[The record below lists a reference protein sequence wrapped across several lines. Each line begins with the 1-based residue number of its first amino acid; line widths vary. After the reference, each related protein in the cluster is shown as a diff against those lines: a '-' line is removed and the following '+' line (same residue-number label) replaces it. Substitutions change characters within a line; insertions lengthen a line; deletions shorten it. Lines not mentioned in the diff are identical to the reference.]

1 MRKYYCDICGK
12 EMLKPDAD
20 AVRSCE
26 AAMAIVA
33 EDVCARCLD
42 IGRRINVRAMVRKH
56 WQALAGVSTVPPVGN
71 SRPAAA
77 GSSETAVITTS
88 KQETGRSAQNVPG
101 PGAVKPAVSRV
112 ERKTGDAAT
121 AASGSLVKTD
131 ANAPGR
137 KPGQHWAE
145 KRRIMGE
152 LRAYREANGLGSL
165 YALAKAANLEA
176 DVLRQML
183 NAKPY
188 PIDIWQRVDKG
199 LQKLRKSETV
209 TG

>member
-12 EMLKPDAD
+12 EMLKPDTD

-26 AAMAIVA
+26 AAMAVA
-33 EDVCARCLD
+33 TEDVCARCLD
-42 IGRRINVRAMVRKH
+42 IGRRINVREMVRKH
-56 WQALAGVSTVPPVGN
+56 WQALAGN
-71 SRPAAA
+71 SGPAAA
-77 GSSETAVITTS
+77 SGSETAVVTTS
-88 KQETGRSAQNVPG
+88 KQKTGRSARNAPG
-101 PGAVKPAVSRV
+101 SGAVKPAVSWV

-121 AASGSLVKTD
+121 AASGSPVKTD
-131 ANAPGR
+131 DNTSGR

-199 LQKLRKSETV
+199 LQKLREDAEQE
-209 TG
+209 

>member
-26 AAMAIVA
+26 AAMAVVA

-42 IGRRINVRAMVRKH
+42 IGRRINVREMVRKH
-56 WQALAGVSTVPPVGN
+56 WQALAGNSGPV
-71 SRPAAA
+71 AAS
-77 GSSETAVITTS
+77 GSGMVVATTS
-88 KQETGRSAQNVPG
+88 KQETGRSAQNALG
-101 PGAVKPAVSRV
+101 SGAVKPAVSRV
-112 ERKTGDAAT
+112 ERKTGDAT
-121 AASGSLVKTD
+121 AVASGSPVKTD
-131 ANAPGR
+131 DNTPGR

-199 LQKLRKSETV
+199 LQKLREDAEQE
-209 TG
+209 